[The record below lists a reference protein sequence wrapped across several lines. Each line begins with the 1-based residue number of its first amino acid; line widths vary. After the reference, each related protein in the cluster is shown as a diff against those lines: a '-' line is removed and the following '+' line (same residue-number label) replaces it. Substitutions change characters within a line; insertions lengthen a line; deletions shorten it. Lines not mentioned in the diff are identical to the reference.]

1 MQKYVKQHVG
11 LRNIMQLSYVT
22 VKNISFLIHMAHE
35 ENAPKPQNTMVAT
48 GNLIY
53 VEGTVT
59 KVAGQRIGIYIY
71 DRYSK
76 RIADFVGRRVKLVIL
91 DVSED

>member
-1 MQKYVKQHVG
+1 MSQDETVQKLHDTVG
-11 LRNIMQLSYVT
+11 
-22 VKNISFLIHMAHE
+22 
-35 ENAPKPQNTMVAT
+35 
-48 GNLIY
+48 LIY

-71 DRYSK
+71 DRYAK

-91 DVSED
+91 DVADD

>member
-1 MQKYVKQHVG
+1 MAQEETVQKPHSTVG
-11 LRNIMQLSYVT
+11 M
-22 VKNISFLIHMAHE
+22 
-35 ENAPKPQNTMVAT
+35 
-48 GNLIY
+48 IY

-76 RIADFVGRRVKLVIL
+76 RIADFIGRRVKLVIL

>member
-1 MQKYVKQHVG
+1 MSQDETVQKLRDTVG
-11 LRNIMQLSYVT
+11 
-22 VKNISFLIHMAHE
+22 
-35 ENAPKPQNTMVAT
+35 
-48 GNLIY
+48 LIY

-71 DRYSK
+71 DRYAK

-91 DVSED
+91 DVSDD

>member
-1 MQKYVKQHVG
+1 
-11 LRNIMQLSYVT
+11 
-22 VKNISFLIHMAHE
+22 MAHE
-35 ENAPKPQNTMVAT
+35 ETAQKPHVAVGMV
-48 GNLIY
+48 Y

-59 KVAGQRIGIYIY
+59 KVAGHRIGIYVH

-76 RIADFVGRRVKLVIL
+76 RIADFIGRRVKLVIL